1 MNSLNG
7 ETLLTGLIANP
18 ARHSL
23 SPLMWNTSFQEK
35 NMNYAYLTFEV
46 EEGKLTEAVRGVRAL
61 GIRGVNVS
69 MPFKQSVIPLL
80 DDLSPQAKL
89 VGAVNTIVNQGGT
102 GRLVGHMTD
111 GIGCFKALAAQGFSA
126 KNKIITIAGIG
137 GSGKAVAVQ
146 AAMEGVAEIRLFNR
160 NSSNYDKVID
170 LSDKIK
176 KQFQIK
182 VVVDYLEN
190 KTAFKDA
197 IRTSHFYI
205 DATSLGMRPLDNY
218 SLINDPEILT
228 PNLVVVDLVY
238 KPKETALLRF
248 VRQNGVKHAY
258 NGLGMLIYQGA
269 EAFQL
274 ITNQEMPI
282 SSVERLL
289 QTEN

>member
-1 MNSLNG
+1 
-7 ETLLTGLIANP
+7 
-18 ARHSL
+18 
-23 SPLMWNTSFQEK
+23 
-35 NMNYAYLTFEV
+35 
-46 EEGKLTEAVRGVRAL
+46 
-61 GIRGVNVS
+61 
-69 MPFKQSVIPLL
+69 
-80 DDLSPQAKL
+80 
-89 VGAVNTIVNQGGT
+89 
-102 GRLVGHMTD
+102 
-111 GIGCFKALAAQGFSA
+111 
-126 KNKIITIAGIG
+126 
-137 GSGKAVAVQ
+137 
-146 AAMEGVAEIRLFNR
+146 
-160 NSSNYDKVID
+160 
-170 LSDKIK
+170 
-176 KQFQIK
+176 QFQIK

-282 SSVERLL
+282 SSVERVL
-289 QTEN
+289 Q

>member
-1 MNSLNG
+1 
-7 ETLLTGLIANP
+7 
-18 ARHSL
+18 
-23 SPLMWNTSFQEK
+23 
-35 NMNYAYLTFEV
+35 
-46 EEGKLTEAVRGVRAL
+46 
-61 GIRGVNVS
+61 
-69 MPFKQSVIPLL
+69 
-80 DDLSPQAKL
+80 
-89 VGAVNTIVNQGGT
+89 
-102 GRLVGHMTD
+102 
-111 GIGCFKALAAQGFSA
+111 
-126 KNKIITIAGIG
+126 
-137 GSGKAVAVQ
+137 
-146 AAMEGVAEIRLFNR
+146 MEGVAEIRLFNR

-282 SSVERLL
+282 SSVERVL

>member
-1 MNSLNG
+1 
-7 ETLLTGLIANP
+7 
-18 ARHSL
+18 
-23 SPLMWNTSFQEK
+23 
-35 NMNYAYLTFEV
+35 
-46 EEGKLTEAVRGVRAL
+46 
-61 GIRGVNVS
+61 
-69 MPFKQSVIPLL
+69 
-80 DDLSPQAKL
+80 
-89 VGAVNTIVNQGGT
+89 
-102 GRLVGHMTD
+102 
-111 GIGCFKALAAQGFSA
+111 
-126 KNKIITIAGIG
+126 
-137 GSGKAVAVQ
+137 
-146 AAMEGVAEIRLFNR
+146 MEGVAEIRLFNR

-248 VRQNGVKHAY
+248 VRQNGVKH
-258 NGLGMLIYQGA
+258 MLI
-269 EAFQL
+269 
-274 ITNQEMPI
+274 M
-282 SSVERLL
+282 V
-289 QTEN
+289 